1 MLTAPCYVIADTH
14 IGVNASDIDRA
25 VLGWLNARLAEAR
38 SGQTVSL
45 VINGDLFEFWF
56 EWRSVIPRSAFRVL
70 AALADLHDAG
80 VPILWIAGNHDCW
93 GGDVLRHDVGRN
105 IMSARGSARS
115 RGGVRVWSMATAFV
129 FREDR
134 RYRAMRTVLR
144 NPVAVRAFRW
154 IPADLATR
162 LAFWSSH
169 TSRTTRARDG
179 GAGLRQIA
187 LDYLAAPDAPELV
200 IFGHSHVE
208 TLVRA
213 PGGGVYANA
222 GSWLAG
228 PTFLR
233 IVPARIEL
241 RRWTGEGDGALITM
255 LHRDAHVARR
265 VESAPT
271 NHQLTDMP

>member
-14 IGVNASDIDRA
+14 IGVNASDIDRG
-25 VLGWLNARLAEAR
+25 VLGWLNARLAEVR

-45 VINGDLFEFWF
+45 LINGDLFEFWF

-70 AALADLHDAG
+70 AALAELHDAG

-93 GGDVLRHDVGRN
+93 GGDVVRQDVGAEYHVGAWVGPIAGWR
-105 IMSARGSARS
+105 ARVEHGD
-115 RGGVRVWSMATAFV
+115 GLRV
-129 FREDR
+129 REDR

-144 NPVAVRAFRW
+144 NPMAVRAFRW
-154 IPADLATR
+154 VPADLATR

-208 TLVRA
+208 TLERA
-213 PGGGVYANA
+213 PGGGIYANA

-233 IVPARIEL
+233 IVPERIEL
-241 RRWTGEGDGALITM
+241 RRWTGEGDGALVTM
-255 LHRDAHVARR
+255 LQHDVPIAGR
-265 VESAPT
+265 VEGAPPS
-271 NHQLTDMP
+271 HQLTDIP